1 MKRIVV
7 SYSNIS
13 TFERLMKDNG
23 ISYEIVTWSDKYE
36 AFSVE
41 VSASVYQEALSIMA
55 IYYLIYK

>member
-13 TFERLMKDNG
+13 TFERLMKDKG
-23 ISYEIVTWSDKYE
+23 ISYELVTWSNTYE

-41 VSASVYQEALSIMA
+41 VSASVYQEVLSCVA
-55 IYYLIYK
+55 IYYLSQK

>member
-7 SYSNIS
+7 HYNNIN

-23 ISYEIVTWSDKYE
+23 ISYELVTWSNKFE

-41 VSASVYQEALSIMA
+41 VSASVYQEVLSIMA
-55 IYYLIYK
+55 IYYLSQE